1 MKSET
6 DFLMYQTADGR
17 TRINCIM
24 NRFRDQWKYNRND
37 LRWCMSFLLT
47 TSGKQN
53 YVIDILKGI
62 VFTWYVTLPKNF
74 DGTDPIECVL
84 YGKEIM

>member
-1 MKSET
+1 
-6 DFLMYQTADGR
+6 
-17 TRINCIM
+17 
-24 NRFRDQWKYNRND
+24 
-37 LRWCMSFLLT
+37 MSFLLT